1 MATNIKSTALDFDNI
16 KESLKTFLKSKSEF
30 TDYDFDA
37 SGLDNILDVLAYN
50 THFNGLVSNFS
61 LNESFLNTSQLRSSI
76 VSHAEALGYVP
87 RSYSSSTVQLA
98 ASVNVTATSRP
109 SSLVL
114 PRNTK
119 FTTSVDGVSY
129 VFQTREA
136 FTGEDNGT
144 GIFNFTTNEALAT
157 IPVFEGT
164 EKTKTF
170 FVGEADDS
178 QIYVI
183 PDLTMDTNTIRV
195 RVFDTISGTTFNE
208 FTNIKDAI
216 QITDTTRFYQIKEV
230 PNGYYELI
238 FGDGKSTG
246 IVPVS
251 GNKIVVDY
259 LSTAGPDANGATVFT
274 ANSKITVDGIAYD
287 LLATTSTPSAG
298 GAFKESIESIRQN
311 APIAFASQR
320 RMVTAEDYK
329 AQINSKF
336 GEFLDD
342 LIAYGGADNEP
353 PIYGRVFVGLKFKD
367 SITSETQQSVKDSIK
382 TTLTDNLAVMSI
394 DTEFVEPQTTF
405 LELTTIFN
413 LDPDLTSQT
422 TGAVESTV
430 ESTINN
436 FFNTNLKKFN
446 KVFRR
451 SNLVTLIDAIDP
463 AILNS
468 RISVKMQQR
477 FTPTLNTRLQYT
489 IKFPAIIGN
498 ADDINR
504 TVTSSK
510 FVVNNKTCT
519 LQNVLNSTKLQI
531 VTEDGDVEVDNAG
544 SFDSLAGTV
553 SLTGF
558 NPSSF
563 QGSSIKI
570 SVTPG
575 NESTIRPLRNFILD
589 KDDSLSVTRA
599 ILDFQNTAAS
609 L

>member
-30 TDYDFDA
+30 ADYDFDA

-50 THFNGLVSNFS
+50 THFNGLISNFS

-87 RSYSSSTVQLA
+87 RSYSSSTVQLSV
-98 ASVNVTATSRP
+98 SVNVTAVSRP
-109 SSLVL
+109 SSLIL

-144 GIFNFTTNEALAT
+144 GIFNFTTNEALDT

-183 PDLTMDTNTIRV
+183 PDLTIDTKTIRV
-195 RVFDTISGTTFNE
+195 RVFDTVSGSTFNE

-259 LSTAGPDANGATVFT
+259 LSTVGPDANGATIFT
-274 ANSKITVDGIAYD
+274 ANNKVTVDGIAYD
-287 LLATTSTPSAG
+287 LLATTATPSAG

-353 PIYGRVFVGLKFKD
+353 PIYGRVYVGLKFKD
-367 SITSETQQSVKDSIK
+367 SITTETQQAVKDSIK
-382 TTLTDNLAVMSI
+382 TTLTDNLAIMSI

-405 LELTTIFN
+405 LELTTLFN

-436 FFNTNLKKFN
+436 FFTTNLKKFN

-477 FTPTLNTRLQYT
+477 FIPTLNSRLQYT
-489 IKFPAIIGN
+489 IAFPAIIGN

-519 LQNVLNSTKLQI
+519 LQNLLNSTKLQI
-531 VTEDGDVEVDNAG
+531 VTEDGDIEVDNAG

-553 SLTGF
+553 NLTGF

-563 QGSSIKI
+563 QGSSIKV
-570 SVTPG
+570 SVVPG
-575 NESTIRPLRNFILD
+575 NESTIRPLRNFIID
-589 KDDSLSVTRA
+589 IDNSLSVTRA